1 MRVFDSFLFFNE
13 LDLLE
18 LRLNT
23 LNDHVDYFIISEF
36 NITFSGL
43 PKPYYFEE
51 NKDRFSEFLPKII
64 YLKQTLEFEDFHNI
78 QDKIG
83 SEPELQKVARFFD
96 NATHF
101 PKNEK
106 HWCRDF
112 FHREC
117 LRLGM
122 TNCEDGDMVMF
133 SDIDEIPNPKII
145 EPLKSK
151 IRQGEIYRC
160 LQDMYYYYLNVLK
173 EKNWKGTSIALYGT
187 LKRHCL
193 NSIRMND
200 WNFLIDRGGWHFSFL
215 GDAEQVKHKL
225 ICYSHQEF
233 NRDDIKD
240 AIEYNIANLKDPLC
254 RQGHQLTKVDID
266 NSFPDYIINHKAELS
281 HLIKC

>member
-18 LRLNT
+18 IRLNT
-23 LNDHVDYFIISEF
+23 LDEHVDYFVISEF

-51 NKDRFSEFLPKII
+51 NKERFAKFKHKII
-64 YLKQTLEFEDFHNI
+64 YIKQTLEFDDFHNL
-78 QDKIG
+78 QPKMPNT
-83 SEPELQKVARFFD
+83 SEHQKVGSFFD
-96 NATHF
+96 EATHF

-117 LRLGM
+117 LRLGLVD
-122 TNCEDGDMVMF
+122 CHDDDLVMF
-133 SDIDEIPNPKII
+133 SDIDEIPNPKWI
-145 EPLKSK
+145 EPLKHRIK
-151 IRQGEIYRC
+151 QDEIYRC

-187 LKRHCL
+187 LKQHCL

-200 WNFLIDRGGWHFSFL
+200 WNFLLSDGGWHFSFL
-215 GDAEQVKHKL
+215 GDPEHVKHKL
-225 ICYSHQEF
+225 ICYSHQEY

-240 AIEYNIANLKDPLC
+240 SIEDNINNLRDIFG
-254 RQGHQLTKVDID
+254 RQNTTLTKVDID
-266 NSFPDYIINHKAELS
+266 NSFPDYIVNNKEKYS
-281 HLIKC
+281 QFIKC